1 MRGWLRW
8 LGGEAICGYAHNRMD
23 TAGTLV
29 LALAAA
35 LHATAA
41 QPAFSATATG
51 AEAKK
56 IVFLAA
62 GGSHGWGAHAHYAG
76 SMLLAKALNENV
88 PSVQA
93 VVSRG
98 WPKDASVLKGV
109 DALVICCDGGAHRLL
124 GPHLKEVE
132 ELIGRGVGMA
142 VFHYALAEPKGE
154 RGGRMLRWLGGYYET
169 WWSVNPVWDADF
181 KTLPKHPITRGVR
194 PFRIKDEWYYHMR
207 FARDMTGV
215 TPILSA
221 VPPESTRKRPDGA
234 HSGNP
239 HVRARAGMVEHV
251 AWAYRRP
258 WLRLHRRPLALE
270 LGARRL
276 PEARP
281 QRARLDRRRRGAGRW
296 GAVEDPDGG
305 GTGREPTQ
313 PEAEEL
319 EPQGH
324 PAHDRRVEPPART
337 GRQIEFSTVTCSH
350 LARMFSANVE
360 CRTLNVE

>member
-1 MRGWLRW
+1 MRFFPKL
-8 LGGEAICGYAHNRMD
+8 LTLAFLAACAAAPVS
-23 TAGTLV
+23 AGTV
-29 LALAAA
+29 
-35 LHATAA
+35 TRR
-41 QPAFSATATG
+41 
-51 AEAKK
+51 K

-154 RGGRMLRWLGGYYET
+154 RGDRMLRWLGGYYET

-207 FARDMTGV
+207 FAKEMTGV

-239 HVRARAGMVEHV
+239 HVRARAGMPEHV

-258 WLRLHRRPLALE
+258 GGGRGFGFTGAHWHWNWAHDDYRRLVLNALVWIAGAEVPPNGVPSKTPTLEELAANQHSPRPKNWNRKAIQRMIDEWNRRPA
-270 LGARRL
+270 
-276 PEARP
+276 P
-281 QRARLDRRRRGAGRW
+281 AGR
-296 GAVEDPDGG
+296 
-305 GTGREPTQ
+305 
-313 PEAEEL
+313 
-319 EPQGH
+319 
-324 PAHDRRVEPPART
+324 
-337 GRQIEFSTVTCSH
+337 
-350 LARMFSANVE
+350 
-360 CRTLNVE
+360 